1 MADGTVR
8 AVRTRGDEF
17 FNWTEDD
24 RGYAVARG
32 TDGRWQYARRVNG
45 RWEPAGMTPQ
55 QRGPEGRAS
64 DPDSSPLLAAAADG
78 TTAATSL
85 STATVGTLA
94 APPSPAPLLVILV
107 SFADKAISTTAGAW
121 ADKFFGASGKTV
133 NTYYLQASK
142 NRFLFN
148 PATETQG
155 AADDGVISVT
165 LAINHPNTANTG
177 DTVRSA
183 VKAALQAADPYI
195 NYAAFDANNN
205 NSLATAELHLVLVFA
220 GYEAAYS
227 STYTPLLW
235 AHHWSL
241 FSPVT
246 APLLD
251 GVYVAGSSY
260 NGGYAAVGEY
270 HNTHAAT
277 IGVICHELG
286 HNLTLPDLYD
296 TDGSSDGVGAHCLM
310 GAGNWGLAP
319 GDSYQGQ
326 TPVLPSAYC
335 RQAIGFSDT
344 RTAIGEGTA
353 HTLKQ
358 VSDSSNLTDIVRI
371 NTPDSQ
377 QYFLIENR
385 QLSGF
390 DAGLYVYFSYIST
403 GGGLAVWHIDTSVA
417 ANTDDARRLADLEEA
432 ASPVLDVPGLPQ
444 GRLQNYYYSGN
455 ATRFDEATSP
465 NNVLNGGGAS
475 LARVYN
481 VSGAGATMTFSTDEG
496 LSLEAALDVGGQQ
509 AITTASPAWVPQS
522 TTAHDGIDAAQS
534 GWVSKSDPLSGMSTV
549 VTGPVQVA
557 FWWRHDSPAATETL
571 SFLVDGVPKA
581 SLTAATTWTRQQ
593 QLITAPG
600 PHTLMWRFG
609 TTRKNGSTNAAY
621 VDRLDVKPPDP
632 GTVFSVR

>member
-8 AVRTRGDEF
+8 ALRMRGDEF

-32 TDGRWQYARRVNG
+32 ADGRWQYARRARG

-55 QRGPEGRAS
+55 QRGREGRAS
-64 DPDSSPLLAAAADG
+64 DPASSPLLAATADG
-78 TTAATSL
+78 TSTSAAAPSPGTAA
-85 STATVGTLA
+85 GTLA

-107 SFADKAISTTAGAW
+107 SFADKAISTTASAW

-148 PATETQG
+148 PATESEGT
-155 AADDGVISVT
+155 ANDGVISVT
-165 LAINHPNTANTG
+165 LAINHPNTANTD

-183 VKAALQAADPYI
+183 VKTALQAADPYI
-195 NYAAFDANNN
+195 NYAGFDSNNN
-205 NSLATAELHLVLVFA
+205 NSLSTPELHLVLVFA

-227 STYTPLLW
+227 SAYTPLLW

-260 NGGYAAVGEY
+260 GGGYAAVGEF
-270 HNTHAAT
+270 HSTHAAT

-296 TDGSSDGVGAHCLM
+296 TDGTSDGVGAHCLM

-335 RQAIGFSDT
+335 RQAIGFSDVRVVT
-344 RTAIGEGTA
+344 GEAVTN
-353 HTLKQ
+353 TLLQ
-358 VSDSSNLTDIVRI
+358 VSDSTNLTDMVRI
-371 NTPDSQ
+371 NTPNSQ
-377 QYFLIENR
+377 QFFLIENR

-390 DAGLYVYFSYIST
+390 DAGLYIYFNYTPS
-403 GGGLAVWHIDTSVA
+403 GGGLAVWHVDTSVTV
-417 ANTDDARRLADLEEA
+417 NSDDTWRLVDLEEA
-432 ASPVLDVPGLPQ
+432 ANPVLDVYGLPQ
-444 GRLQNYYYSGN
+444 GRLENYYYAN
-455 ATRFDEATSP
+455 NVTRFDETTSP
-465 NNVLNGGGAS
+465 NNVLNGGAVS
-475 LARVYN
+475 LARIYN
-481 VSGAGATMTFSTDEG
+481 VSGAGAAMTFTSDEG
-496 LSLEAALDVGGQQ
+496 ASLISLSGALDVSAAQ
-509 AITTASPAWVPQS
+509 ALTTGTPAWLWQS
-522 TTAHDGIDAAQS
+522 ATSHDGSDAAQS
-534 GWVSKSDPLSGMSTV
+534 GSVSKFSRTSYMSTV
-549 VTGPVQVA
+549 VTGPLQVA
-557 FWWRHDSPAATETL
+557 FWWMNAGSGTETL
-571 SFLVDGVPKA
+571 RFLVDGVLQA
-581 SLTAATTWTRQQ
+581 SLSNTGSWTQQ
-593 QLITAPG
+593 GQMIG
-600 PHTLMWRFG
+600 SGSHTLRWEYYTSRS
-609 TTRKNGSTNAAY
+609 NGSSSAGFVDQLTLMPPSAA
-621 VDRLDVKPPDP
+621 
-632 GTVFSVR
+632 SA